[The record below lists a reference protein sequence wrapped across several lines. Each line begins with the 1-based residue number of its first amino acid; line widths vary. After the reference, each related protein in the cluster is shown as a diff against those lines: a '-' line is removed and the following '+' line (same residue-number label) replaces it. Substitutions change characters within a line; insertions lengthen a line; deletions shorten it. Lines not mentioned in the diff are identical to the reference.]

1 MVKQRLIEKHNNP
14 IEFIKEV
21 EKLSSVDKD
30 ELIDCINDKLK
41 INLCN
46 LSIEAIDAG
55 ESVFSIFDSI
65 EKIFPFLNHE
75 VESLLQ
81 FLKICYSK
89 VKNDYYSF
97 KPNNLLEAL
106 CCQQPDFTSNLVD
119 ALLNI
124 NEEYVVNY
132 INTIYQAKIKN
143 NNVEELLSLL
153 LKITKNKKG
162 YPLQGIII
170 AISSTVIKT
179 DDKNEDRVLDLYEEL
194 IKGDNLLIDT
204 TVAYSLKSFL
214 PYNQRAITLLNLIAV
229 KKNYESLFQV
239 SIILGQ
245 LIDEYKA
252 QWFIEIFKN
261 FEEIPIQQVGTIR
274 NLDVIFYQLIKE
286 KNDYSSFLSF
296 IQMWI
301 IKSDFNESDKS
312 ICKIWNTSLN
322 STQQETEFMSH
333 LITKLFLSENSLHH
347 IIASQIVSDF
357 KLHKGSNL
365 LLNSTILLSLR
376 TDDLVFLCKKIL
388 GYVFGAEE
396 IFSLLHSIVMNFA
409 MNEIMIDMVCQ
420 IYRNFLGKDY
430 SQTTINL
437 LEEEL
442 CENSSLI
449 DERYQGV
456 INFLKQKRESYSSL
470 PRLNE
475 LQYSLR
481 QKRLI
486 QVEESKSMID
496 IQKRA
501 EKDSFMSVLGMNTIK
516 LKYGIGSFHYIDGEY
531 SVIHKLG
538 KFSSSIEIPNTEI
551 TQPVSSALMR
561 ISYRLAKRKQYETD
575 N

>member
-1 MVKQRLIEKHNNP
+1 MVKQRLIERHKNP

-21 EKLSSVDKD
+21 ERLFSVDKD

-55 ESVFSIFDSI
+55 ESVFSILNSL
-65 EKIFPFLNHE
+65 EKIFPFINHE

-81 FLKICYSK
+81 FLKICYSE

-106 CCQQPDFTSNLVD
+106 CCQQPDFASNLVD

-143 NNVEELLSLL
+143 NNVEELLSFLL
-153 LKITKNKKG
+153 EIAKNKKG
-162 YPLQGIII
+162 FPLQGIII

-179 DDKNEDRVLDLYEEL
+179 DDKNEDRVLYLYEEL
-194 IKGDNLLIDT
+194 IKGDNLQIDS

-214 PYNQRAITLLNLIAV
+214 PHNHRAISLLNLIAV
-229 KKNYESLFQV
+229 KKNDESLFQV
-239 SIILGQ
+239 SIILKQ
-245 LIDEYKA
+245 LIEEYKE

-261 FEEIPIQQVGTIR
+261 FEEIPIQQIGTIR
-274 NLDVIFYQLIKE
+274 NLDIVFYQLIKE

-301 IKSDFNESDKS
+301 IKSDFKESKKS
-312 ICKIWNTSLN
+312 ICKVWNTSLN
-322 STQQETEFMSH
+322 SSQQETDFMSH
-333 LITKLFLSENSLHH
+333 LVTKLFLSENYLQH
-347 IIASQIVSDF
+347 IVASQIVSDF
-357 KLHKGSNL
+357 KLHKEANL
-365 LLNSTILLSLR
+365 LLDSTILLSLK
-376 TDDLVFLCKKIL
+376 TDDIVFLCKKIL
-388 GYVFGAEE
+388 GYVYGAEE

-409 MNEIMIDMVCQ
+409 MSEIMIEMVCQ

-430 SQTTINL
+430 TQTTIDF
-437 LEEEL
+437 LEMEL
-442 CENSSLI
+442 CKNSSLI

-456 INFLKQKRESYSSL
+456 INFLKQKQELYSSL
-470 PRLNE
+470 PRLSE

-486 QVEESKSMID
+486 QVEESKSMIEL
-496 IQKRA
+496 QKQT
-501 EKDSFMSVLGMNTIK
+501 EKDSFMSVLGMSTIK
-516 LKYGIGSFHYIDGEY
+516 LKHGIGSFHYMDGEY
-531 SVIHKLG
+531 SAIHKLG
-538 KFSSSIEIPNTEI
+538 EFSSSIEIPNTEI

-561 ISYRLAKRKQYETD
+561 MHYRLAKRK
-575 N
+575 